1 MEKCL
6 LNGGKRSEFYKMEG
20 KPGLGSAIILAGTG
34 MQGFV
39 LIGSSWTEMKNT
51 CL

>member
-6 LNGGKRSEFYKMEG
+6 LNGGKRSEFYKMGG
-20 KPGLGSAIILAGTG
+20 KSGLGSAVILAETG

-39 LIGSSWTEMKNT
+39 LIGSSWTEMKT
-51 CL
+51 PCL